1 MSMTKKQRSVVLDIE
16 GKLGIPYEGND
27 GSTHASRFIAKHIE
41 SLREFNKTMG
51 NAILATGKQMRY
63 IKYIEEE
70 LDVKYE
76 GKTFDDA
83 WEFISKYGALSKL
96 RKGGIL
102 I

>member
-1 MSMTKKQRSVVLDIE
+1 MSMTKRQRSVVLDIE

-27 GSTHASRFIAKHIE
+27 GNTHASRFIAKHIE

-51 NAILATGKQMRY
+51 NVILATGKQMRY
-63 IKYIEEE
+63 INHIEKE

-76 GKTFDDA
+76 GNTFNQA

-96 RKGGIL
+96 RGRGIL